1 MPSYVFACAPKP
13 AARKLLG
20 VAVLFAVTVL
30 VVATASADQLTL
42 TWDDNSA
49 GTAGFKIERR
59 LVSAGAYSQIGTTGA
74 GVTTHQDTV
83 DAGTTY
89 CYRVRA
95 FNSAGDSA
103 YSNEACGSSAGPTG
117 PLVTVTRMGTGSGTV
132 TSSPAG
138 ISCGSDC
145 FESFAAGTTVTL
157 TATPSAGSTF
167 SGWTAGCSGTAPCTI
182 AGNTPV
188 TVTAAFAAPPPT
200 GPVVTVT
207 KMGTGSGTVTSSPA
221 GISCGSDCFESFAA
235 GTIVTLTATP
245 SVGSTFS
252 GWTAGCSG
260 TAPCTIAGNTPVTVT
275 AAFAATSPGDTTPP
289 TKVGGLVATA
299 VSSSRID
306 LNWTASTDAVGVTA
320 YRVERC
326 QGRKCSNFVQIAAPS
341 GTSYS
346 NTGLSPNTRYR
357 YRVRATDAAGN
368 LGSYSRIVAATTQ
381 R

>member
-1 MPSYVFACAPKP
+1 
-13 AARKLLG
+13 
-20 VAVLFAVTVL
+20 
-30 VVATASADQLTL
+30 
-42 TWDDNSA
+42 
-49 GTAGFKIERR
+49 
-59 LVSAGAYSQIGTTGA
+59 
-74 GVTTHQDTV
+74 
-83 DAGTTY
+83 
-89 CYRVRA
+89 
-95 FNSAGDSA
+95 
-103 YSNEACGSSAGPTG
+103 
-117 PLVTVTRMGTGSGTV
+117 MGTGSGTV

-145 FESFAAGTTVTL
+145 FESFANGTT
-157 TATPSAGSTF
+157 
-167 SGWTAGCSGTAPCTI
+167 
-182 AGNTPV
+182 
-188 TVTAAFAAPPPT
+188 
-200 GPVVTVT
+200 
-207 KMGTGSGTVTSSPA
+207 
-221 GISCGSDCFESFAA
+221 
-235 GTIVTLTATP
+235 VTLTATP

-289 TKVGGLVATA
+289 TQVGGLVATV

-306 LNWTASTDAVGVTA
+306 LSWTASTDAVGVTA

-368 LGSYSRIVAATTQ
+368 LGSYSQIVTATTL
-381 R
+381 RANR